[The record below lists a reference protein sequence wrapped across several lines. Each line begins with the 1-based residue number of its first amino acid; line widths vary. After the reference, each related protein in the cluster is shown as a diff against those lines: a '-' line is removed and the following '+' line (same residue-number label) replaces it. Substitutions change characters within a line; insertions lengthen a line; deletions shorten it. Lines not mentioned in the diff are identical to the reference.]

1 MLLALI
7 LALGGTMFLQKAFT
21 PKLGLDLAGGTTV
34 TLTPVTQNNASP
46 PEEILDR
53 AVNII
58 RDRVNGTG
66 ISDAEVAKSGDNII
80 ISIPGVGQSEAIK
93 LVATTAELRFRQVL
107 AAEAT
112 QVPQELATNAPTPSA
127 APSGSGSPSGQPT
140 TSPSGQATTES
151 SAKPSTSQSASAPS
165 ASPTGKAL
173 SSALTE
179 QALTEQAPA
188 SSASAQA
195 PAAEPSAQPSDAQTG
210 QQQNNRQQNGQQ
222 DNNQRQNGQQD
233 GEQQQGKKGQEA
245 KTSPSASPSSQAS
258 TPPPAQD
265 PNAGID
271 TAGIDPAVLAQFNK
285 LNCADP
291 ANRGQGVQDD
301 PTKQFAGC
309 ESDGSF
315 KYILDVAKVVGT
327 DIDTASAGVRQGTTE
342 WVVQLDFK
350 SKGAGE
356 WSKLTTTA
364 FNSQEPR
371 NQVAVVLD
379 GVVITAPV
387 IQGPIPG
394 GRAEIT
400 GGFDQASA
408 TTLSDQLKYG
418 ALPLKF
424 NRSSVDTVSSTLG
437 ADQLQ
442 GGLVAGL
449 IGLGLVVV
457 YCMLYYRGL
466 GIVAVLSLVV
476 ATIITYTSVVVLGHN
491 AGFRLSLPH
500 IIGLVVSIGITADSF
515 IVYFERIRDE
525 MKEGR
530 RSLRAAVEVAWVRA
544 RRTILIA
551 DAVMFIAAI
560 VLYFLAVGGVA
571 GFAFAMGLTTLI
583 DVVVVF
589 LFTKPFIALL
599 ARMKFFAKGH
609 PLSGLDS
616 ERMSDTSAAGRKT
629 TPQEA

>member
-1 MLLALI
+1 MARPTSRHSRPGRTLLVLLALI

-34 TLTPVTQNNASP
+34 TLSPVTQTGQSP

-107 AAEAT
+107 AMEAT
-112 QVPQELATNAPTPSA
+112 QVPQNLSTEAPTPGA
-127 APSGSGSPSGQPT
+127 SPSAQP
-140 TSPSGQATTES
+140 S
-151 SAKPSTSQSASAPS
+151 STAKPSSTARPSGRQSATTPS

-173 SSALTE
+173 SSALT
-179 QALTEQAPA
+179 APTPGA
-188 SSASAQA
+188 TPEATQTGTGR
-195 PAAEPSAQPSDAQTG
+195 DQTG
-210 QQQNNRQQNGQQ
+210 QKQNNKGKNGTPTP
-222 DNNQRQNGQQD
+222 
-233 GEQQQGKKGQEA
+233 A
-245 KTSPSASPSSQAS
+245 PS
-258 TPPPAQD
+258 TPPTAPPNQD
-265 PNAGID
+265 PNAGIN
-271 TAGIDPAVLAQFNK
+271 TQGIDPAVLQQFQK
-285 LNCADP
+285 LDCADP
-291 ANRGQGVQDD
+291 KNRGQGVQDD
-301 PTKQFAGC
+301 PNKQYAAC
-309 ESDGSF
+309 ESDGSA
-315 KYILDVAKVVGT
+315 KYVLDVAKVVGT
-327 DIDTASAGVRQGTTE
+327 DIDTASAGVRQGTVE
-342 WVVQLDFK
+342 WIVQLDFK

-364 FNSQEPR
+364 YNAQEPR
-371 NQVAVVLD
+371 NKVAVVLD
-379 GVVITAPV
+379 GVVITAPN
-387 IQGPIPG
+387 IISPIPG

-400 GGFDQASA
+400 GGFDQVTSTQLA
-408 TTLSDQLKYG
+408 DQLKYG

-424 NRSSVDTVSSTLG
+424 QRSSIDTVSSTLG
-437 ADQLQ
+437 SDQLE
-442 GGLVAGL
+442 GGLIAGI
-449 IGLGLVVV
+449 IGLGLVVL
-457 YCMLYYRGL
+457 YSLLYYRGL
-466 GIVAVLSLVV
+466 GLVAVLSLVV
-476 ATIITYTSVVVLGHN
+476 ASILTYTAVVVLGHN

-530 RSLRAAVEVAWVRA
+530 RTLRAAVEVAWVRA

-583 DVVVVF
+583 DIVVVF

-599 ARMKFFAKGH
+599 ARLKFFAKGH
-609 PLSGLDS
+609 PLSGLDA
-616 ERMSDTSAAGRKT
+616 ERMSTEPARTT

>member
-7 LALGGTMFLQKAFT
+7 LAMGATMLLQKAFT

-34 TLTPVTQNNASP
+34 TLSPVTLNNASP

-107 AAEAT
+107 AMEAT
-112 QVPQELATNAPTPSA
+112 QIPQDLATNAPSPSA
-127 APSGSGSPSGQPT
+127 APSATGTGTPS
-140 TSPSGQATTES
+140 AR
-151 SAKPSTSQSASAPS
+151 QSAQPSSSRSAGPAPS

-173 SSALTE
+173 SSALT
-179 QALTEQAPA
+179 APTP
-188 SSASAQA
+188 SASA
-195 PAAEPSAQPSDAQTG
+195 PADPSATQSSQG
-210 QQQNNRQQNGQQ
+210 QNDQGAKRG
-222 DNNQRQNGQQD
+222 
-233 GEQQQGKKGQEA
+233 QGKA
-245 KTSPSASPSSQAS
+245 TPSASPSQQAS
-258 TPPPAQD
+258 TPPAQEQN
-265 PNAGID
+265 PGVNPE
-271 TAGIDPAVLAQFNK
+271 GIDPAVLAQFNK

-301 PTKQFAGC
+301 PNKQYAGC
-309 ESDGSF
+309 EADGSY
-315 KYILDVAKVVGT
+315 KYVLDVAKVVGT
-327 DIDTASAGVRQGTTE
+327 DIDTASAGIRQGTTE

-350 SKGAGE
+350 SKGAGA
-356 WSKLTTTA
+356 WADLTQKA
-364 FNSQEPR
+364 YNSQEPR
-371 NQVAVVLD
+371 NKVAVVLD
-379 GVVITAPV
+379 GVVITAPN
-387 IQGPIPG
+387 IISPIPG

-400 GGFDQASA
+400 GGFDQLSA
-408 TTLSDQLKYG
+408 TTLADQLKYG

-424 NRSSVDTVSSTLG
+424 NRSSIDTVSSTLG
-437 ADQLQ
+437 QDQLK
-442 GGLVAGL
+442 GGLIAGL
-449 IGLGLVVV
+449 IGLVLVVI
-457 YCMLYYRGL
+457 YSLLYYRGL

-476 ATIITYTSVVVLGHN
+476 ATIITYCSVVVLGHN
-491 AGFRLSLPH
+491 ANFRLSLPH

-525 MKEGR
+525 MKEGHR
-530 RSLRAAVEVAWVRA
+530 TLRAAVEVAWVRA

-599 ARMKFFAKGH
+599 ARLKFFAKGH
-609 PLSGLDS
+609 PLSGLDA
-616 ERMSDTSAAGRKT
+616 ERMSDASGSARPT

>member
-1 MLLALI
+1 MLLQQAY
-7 LALGGTMFLQKAFT
+7 T

-34 TLTPVTQNNASP
+34 TLSPVTQNGTSP

-58 RDRVNGTG
+58 RTRVNGTG

-80 ISIPGVGQSEAIK
+80 ISIPGVGQNEAIQ

-107 AAEAT
+107 AMQAT
-112 QVPQELATNAPTPSA
+112 QIPQELATNAPTPA
-127 APSGSGSPSGQPT
+127 ASPS
-140 TSPSGQATTES
+140 ATG
-151 SAKPSTSQSASAPS
+151 SAKPSTEQSAKPTQSAGTPAPS

-173 SSALTE
+173 SSALT
-179 QALTEQAPA
+179 APT
-188 SSASAQA
+188 
-195 PAAEPSAQPSDAQTG
+195 PSAQPSATQTG
-210 QQQNNRQQNGQQ
+210 QQQ
-222 DNNQRQNGQQD
+222 
-233 GEQQQGKKGQEA
+233 GKKDQNA
-245 KTSPSASPSSQAS
+245 KATPTASPSAQVS
-258 TPPPAQD
+258 TPPMQD

-271 TAGIDPAVLAQFNK
+271 TQGIDPAVLKQFQA
-285 LNCADP
+285 LDCTDP
-291 ANRGQGVQDD
+291 KKRGQGVQDD
-301 PTKQFAGC
+301 PAKQFAAC
-309 ESDGSF
+309 ETDGSY
-315 KYILDVAKVVGT
+315 KYVLDVAKVVGT
-327 DIDTASAGVRQGTTE
+327 DIDTASAGVQQGTTE
-342 WVVQLDFK
+342 WIVQLDFK
-350 SKGAGE
+350 SKGAGA
-356 WSKLTTTA
+356 WSDLTTKA
-364 FNSQEPR
+364 YNSQEPR
-371 NQVAVVLD
+371 NKVAVVLD
-379 GVVITAPV
+379 GVVITAPN
-387 IQGPIPG
+387 IISPIPG

-400 GGFDQASA
+400 GGFNQASA
-408 TTLSDQLKYG
+408 TALADQLKYG

-437 ADQLQ
+437 QDQLR
-442 GGLVAGL
+442 GGLIAGI
-449 IGLGLVVV
+449 IGLALVLV
-457 YCMLYYRGL
+457 YCLFYYRGL

-476 ATIITYTSVVVLGHN
+476 ATVITYTSVVVLGTN
-491 AGFRLSLPH
+491 ANFRLSLPH

-530 RSLRAAVEVAWVRA
+530 RTLRAAVEVAWVRA

-589 LFTKPFIALL
+589 LFTKPFIAVL
-599 ARMKFFAKGH
+599 AKLKFFAKGH
-609 PLSGLDS
+609 PLSGLDA
-616 ERMSDTSAAGRKT
+616 ERMSETSTAKRTT

>member
-34 TLTPVTQNNASP
+34 TLSPVTQNNAAP

-107 AAEAT
+107 AMAAT
-112 QVPQELATNAPTPSA
+112 QVPQDLATNAPTPST
-127 APSGSGSPSGQPT
+127 APSGSGSPTAQPSGQPST
-140 TSPSGQATTES
+140 QPSA
-151 SAKPSTSQSASAPS
+151 SQSAGAPKQSDAPAQPS

-173 SSALTE
+173 SSALT
-179 QALTEQAPA
+179 APT
-188 SSASAQA
+188 
-195 PAAEPSAQPSDAQTG
+195 PAASEPAQTGTQNGTQSKGQKADPSAQPSAT
-210 QQQNNRQQNGQQ
+210 
-222 DNNQRQNGQQD
+222 QQD
-233 GEQQQGKKGQEA
+233 GKKQDTKKDQDA
-245 KTSPSASPSSQAS
+245 KATPSGSPTGQAS
-258 TPPPAQD
+258 APPEQD
-265 PNAGID
+265 PSAGID
-271 TAGIDPAVLAQFNK
+271 TSGIDPKVLEQFGK
-285 LNCADP
+285 LDCANP

-301 PTKQFAGC
+301 PNKQVAAC
-309 ESDGSF
+309 ETDGSY
-315 KYILDVAKVVGT
+315 KYVLDVAKVVGT
-327 DIDTASAGVRQGTTE
+327 DIDTASAGIRQGTTE
-342 WVVQLDFK
+342 WIVQLDFK

-364 FNSQEPR
+364 YNSQEPR
-371 NQVAVVLD
+371 NKVAVVLD
-379 GVVITAPV
+379 GVVITAPN
-387 IQGPIPG
+387 IISPIPG

-400 GGFDQASA
+400 GGFDQ
-408 TTLSDQLKYG
+408 LSSTNLADQLKYG

-424 NRSSVDTVSSTLG
+424 NRSSIDTVSSTLG
-437 ADQLQ
+437 QDQLE

-449 IGLGLVVV
+449 IGLALVLV
-457 YCMLYYRGL
+457 YCLLYYRGL

-491 AGFRLSLPH
+491 ANFRLSLPH

-530 RSLRAAVEVAWVRA
+530 RTLRAAVEVAWVRA

-599 ARMKFFAKGH
+599 AKVKFFAKGH
-609 PLSGLDS
+609 PLSGLDA
-616 ERMSDTSAAGRKT
+616 ERMSEVSTGRTT

>member
-1 MLLALI
+1 MARTTSRHSNPGRTLLILLALI

-34 TLTPVTQNNASP
+34 TLSPVTPNGSAPSQEA
-46 PEEILDR
+46 LDR
-53 AVNII
+53 AVSII

-80 ISIPGVGQSEAIK
+80 ISVPGAGQEEVIK
-93 LVATTAELRFRQVL
+93 LVGTTAELRFRQVL
-107 AAEAT
+107 AVEAAA
-112 QVPQELATNAPTPSA
+112 PQELSTEAPKPSTTPTPSGGA
-127 APSGSGSPSGQPT
+127 KPT
-140 TSPSGQATTES
+140 TSPESGKGKETP
-151 SAKPSTSQSASAPS
+151 KPT
-165 ASPTGKAL
+165 PTGKAL
-173 SSALTE
+173 SSALTQPTPTPTPSGKAKE
-179 QALTEQAPA
+179 AKNTKATPT
-188 SSASAQA
+188 
-195 PAAEPSAQPSDAQTG
+195 PSATQPSQP
-210 QQQNNRQQNGQQ
+210 QQQ
-222 DNNQRQNGQQD
+222 
-233 GEQQQGKKGQEA
+233 QQQQ
-245 KTSPSASPSSQAS
+245 P
-258 TPPPAQD
+258 
-265 PNAGID
+265 
-271 TAGIDPAVLAQFNK
+271 TAVDGADPAVVKQYQALK
-285 LNCADP
+285 CTDP
-291 ANRGQGVQDD
+291 KTRGQGVQDD
-301 PTKQFAGC
+301 PNKQFAAC
-309 ESDGSF
+309 SDDGSA
-315 KYILDVAKVVGT
+315 KYLLDVAKVVGT
-327 DIDTASAGVRQGTTE
+327 DIDTASAGVRQGSTD

-350 SKGAGE
+350 SQGATE
-356 WSKLTTTA
+356 WSKLTSQA
-364 FNSQEPR
+364 FGAQAPR

-379 GVVITAPV
+379 GLVITAPV

-400 GGFDQASA
+400 GGFTQQTA
-408 TTLSDQLKYG
+408 TNLADQLKYG

-424 NRSSVDTVSSTLG
+424 NRSSIETVSSTLG
-437 ADQLQ
+437 ADQLM
-442 GGLVAGL
+442 GGLVAGA
-449 IGLGLVVV
+449 IGLGLVVI
-457 YCMLYYRGL
+457 YSLLYYRGL

-476 ATIITYTSVVVLGHN
+476 ASLLTYTAVVVLGAN
-491 AGFRLSLPH
+491 AGFALSLPH

-551 DAVMFIAAI
+551 DAVMFIAAV

-609 PLSGLDS
+609 PLSGLDA
-616 ERMSDTSAAGRKT
+616 ERMAAEPTRSN

>member
-1 MLLALI
+1 MARPTSRHSRPGRTLLVLLALI
-7 LALGGTMFLQKAFT
+7 LALGGTMLLQKAFT

-34 TLTPVTQNNASP
+34 TLSPVTQNNAAP

-107 AAEAT
+107 AMEAT
-112 QVPQELATNAPTPSA
+112 QVPQNLPTNAPTPSGSA
-127 APSGSGSPSGQPT
+127 SPSGNASTSPSSSPSGSQSV
-140 TSPSGQATTES
+140 
-151 SAKPSTSQSASAPS
+151 STPS

-173 SSALTE
+173 SSALT
-179 QALTEQAPA
+179 APSPAASAPA
-188 SSASAQA
+188 EGSGQASAD
-195 PAAEPSAQPSDAQTG
+195 PSAQPSANESG
-210 QQQNNRQQNGQQ
+210 GQNGKKQ
-222 DNNQRQNGQQD
+222 DDKAQD
-233 GEQQQGKKGQEA
+233 A
-245 KTSPSASPSSQAS
+245 KASPSATPSGQAG
-258 TPPPAQD
+258 TPPAQD

-271 TAGIDPAVLAQFNK
+271 TSGIDPAVLAQFNK
-285 LNCADP
+285 LDCATP

-301 PTKQFAGC
+301 PNKQYAAC
-309 ESDGSF
+309 ETDGSF
-315 KYILDVAKVVGT
+315 KYVLDVAKVVGT
-327 DIDTASAGVRQGTTE
+327 DIDTATSGVQQGTTE
-342 WVVQLDFK
+342 WIVQLDFK

-356 WSKLTTTA
+356 WSKLTTA
-364 FNSQEPR
+364 AYNSPEPR
-371 NQVAVVLD
+371 NKVAVVLD
-379 GVVITAPV
+379 GVVITAPN
-387 IQGPIPG
+387 IISPIPG

-400 GGFDQASA
+400 GGFDQISA
-408 TTLSDQLKYG
+408 TNLADQLKYG

-437 ADQLQ
+437 QDQLT
-442 GGLVAGL
+442 GGLIAGL
-449 IGLGLVVV
+449 IGLALVVV
-457 YCMLYYRGL
+457 YCLLYYRGL

-476 ATIITYTSVVVLGHN
+476 ATIITYTAVVVLGHN
-491 AGFRLSLPH
+491 ANFRLSLPH

-530 RSLRAAVEVAWVRA
+530 RSLRAAIEVAWVRA

-583 DVVVVF
+583 DIVVVF

-599 ARMKFFAKGH
+599 ARLKFFAKGH
-609 PLSGLDS
+609 PLSGLDA
-616 ERMSDTSAAGRKT
+616 ERMSEASTGRPN

>member
-1 MLLALI
+1 MARPTSRHSRPGRTLLVLLALI

-34 TLTPVTQNNASP
+34 TLSPVTLNNASP

-80 ISIPGVGQSEAIK
+80 ISIPGVGQNEAVK

-107 AAEAT
+107 AVAAT
-112 QVPQELATNAPTPSA
+112 QLPQELATNAPTPSA
-127 APSGSGSPSGQPT
+127 SSSASPSAEPTGSQP
-140 TSPSGQATTES
+140 AR
-151 SAKPSTSQSASAPS
+151 KPSSSQSASTPS
-165 ASPTGKAL
+165 ASPTGRAL
-173 SSALTE
+173 SSALT
-179 QALTEQAPA
+179 APSPA
-188 SSASAQA
+188 TSS
-195 PAAEPSAQPSDAQTG
+195 SAQPSAQSSAQPSAEPTG
-210 QQQNNRQQNGQQ
+210 TQNGQKQ
-222 DNNQRQNGQQD
+222 DR
-233 GEQQQGKKGQEA
+233 KGQDS
-245 KTSPSASPSSQAS
+245 KPTASPTGQTG
-258 TPPPAQD
+258 TPPPQD
-265 PNAGID
+265 PNASGID
-271 TAGIDPAVLAQFNK
+271 PSGIDPAVLAQFNK
-285 LNCADP
+285 LDCADP
-291 ANRGQGVQDD
+291 KNRGQGVQDD
-301 PTKQFAGC
+301 PNKQFAGC
-309 ESDGSF
+309 EADGAY
-315 KYILDVAKVVGT
+315 KYVLDIAKVVGT

-356 WSKLTTTA
+356 WGKLTTTA
-364 FNSQEPR
+364 FNSPEPR

-400 GGFDQASA
+400 GGFNQASA
-408 TTLSDQLKYG
+408 TTLADQLKYG

-424 NRSSVDTVSSTLG
+424 NRSSIDTVSSTLG
-437 ADQLQ
+437 QDQLE

-476 ATIITYTSVVVLGHN
+476 ATVITYTSVVVLGHN

-530 RSLRAAVEVAWVRA
+530 RTLRAAVEVAWVRA

-599 ARMKFFAKGH
+599 AKVKFFAKGH
-609 PLSGLDS
+609 PLSGLDA
-616 ERMSDTSAAGRKT
+616 ERMSEAGSTTGRKT

>member
-7 LALGGTMFLQKAFT
+7 LALGGTMFLQQAYT

-80 ISIPGVGQSEAIK
+80 ISIPGVGQNEAIK

-107 AAEAT
+107 AVAAT
-112 QVPQELATNAPTPSA
+112 QVPQNLATNAPTPS
-127 APSGSGSPSGQPT
+127 GSPSGSASPSAGAS
-140 TSPSGQATTES
+140 TSPTAQ
-151 SAKPSTSQSASAPS
+151 PSTQPSSSQSITTPS

-173 SSALTE
+173 SSALT
-179 QALTEQAPA
+179 APT
-188 SSASAQA
+188 
-195 PAAEPSAQPSDAQTG
+195 PAASGAADPSAKPAETQKTGQDGKTQTG
-210 QQQNNRQQNGQQ
+210 QDGTQQTG
-222 DNNQRQNGQQD
+222 QD
-233 GEQQQGKKGQEA
+233 GKQQEQGGKKGQEA
-245 KTSPSASPSSQAS
+245 KTSPTAKASPTGKATPSAQAS
-258 TPPPAQD
+258 TPPAQD

-271 TAGIDPAVLAQFNK
+271 TTGIDPAVLAQFNK
-285 LNCADP
+285 LDCSDP

-301 PTKQFAGC
+301 PAKQYAGC
-309 ESDGSF
+309 ETDGSY
-315 KYILDVAKVVGT
+315 KYVLDVAKVVGT

-356 WSKLTTTA
+356 WGKLTTTA
-364 FNSQEPR
+364 YNSPEPR
-371 NQVAVVLD
+371 NMVAVVLD

-387 IQGPIPG
+387 IQSPIPG

-408 TTLSDQLKYG
+408 TNLADQLKYG

-437 ADQLQ
+437 QDQLE
-442 GGLVAGL
+442 GGLIAGI
-449 IGLGLVVV
+449 IGLGLVVL
-457 YCMLYYRGL
+457 YCLLYYRGL

-476 ATIITYTSVVVLGHN
+476 ASVLTYTAVVVLGHN

-530 RSLRAAVEVAWVRA
+530 RTLRAAVEVAWVRA

-583 DVVVVF
+583 DIVVVF

-609 PLSGLDS
+609 PLSGLDA
-616 ERMSDTSAAGRKT
+616 ERMSDTSSTGRTT

>member
-1 MLLALI
+1 MARPTSRHSRPGRTLLVLLALF
-7 LALGGTMFLQKAFT
+7 LALGGTMFLQQAYT

-34 TLTPVTQNNASP
+34 TLSPVTQNNAAP

-80 ISIPGVGQSEAIK
+80 ISIPGVGQNEAIK

-107 AAEAT
+107 AMEAT
-112 QVPQELATNAPTPSA
+112 QAPADLATNAPTPSA
-127 APSGSGSPSGQPT
+127 SPSGGK
-140 TSPSGQATTES
+140 SAEPSDPASKSGDPAAS
-151 SAKPSTSQSASAPS
+151 DPAKPKASEPVRPPASQPAGAPQPST
-165 ASPTGKAL
+165 SPTGKAL
-173 SSALTE
+173 SSALT
-179 QALTEQAPA
+179 APTPG
-188 SSASAQA
+188 ASAEPTATQSPKGQDKRGTKDGKSTPA
-195 PAAEPSAQPSDAQTG
+195 PSDDPSQPPAA
-210 QQQNNRQQNGQQ
+210 
-222 DNNQRQNGQQD
+222 
-233 GEQQQGKKGQEA
+233 
-245 KTSPSASPSSQAS
+245 
-258 TPPPAQD
+258 D
-265 PNAGID
+265 PNATGVN
-271 TAGIDPAVLAQFNK
+271 TEGIDPAVLAQFKK

-301 PTKQFAGC
+301 PNKQYAGC

-315 KYILDVAKVVGT
+315 KYVLDVAKVVGT

-356 WSKLTTTA
+356 WSKLTTA
-364 FNSQEPR
+364 AYNSQEPR
-371 NQVAVVLD
+371 NKVAVVLD
-379 GVVITAPV
+379 GVVITAPN
-387 IQGPIPG
+387 IISPIPG

-408 TTLSDQLKYG
+408 TTLADQLKYG

-437 ADQLQ
+437 QDQLE
-442 GGLVAGL
+442 GGLIAGL
-449 IGLGLVVV
+449 IGLALVVV
-457 YCMLYYRGL
+457 YCLLYYRGL

-476 ATIITYTSVVVLGHN
+476 ATVITYTSVVVLGHN

-530 RSLRAAVEVAWVRA
+530 RTLRSAVEVAWVRA

-589 LFTKPFIALL
+589 LFTKPFIASL
-599 ARMKFFAKGH
+599 ARVKFFAKGH
-609 PLSGLDS
+609 PLSGLDA
-616 ERMSDTSAAGRKT
+616 ERMSEVGSTGRTT

>member
-1 MLLALI
+1 MLLAFI
-7 LALGGTMFLQKAFT
+7 LAMGATMFLQKAFT

-34 TLTPVTQNNASP
+34 TLSPVTLNNASP

-107 AAEAT
+107 AMEAT
-112 QVPQELATNAPTPSA
+112 QIPQDLATNAPSPSA
-127 APSGSGSPSGQPT
+127 APS
-140 TSPSGQATTES
+140 ATGTGV
-151 SAKPSTSQSASAPS
+151 PSTQPSQPRSSRSAGPAPS

-173 SSALTE
+173 SSALT
-179 QALTEQAPA
+179 APTP
-188 SSASAQA
+188 SASA
-195 PAAEPSAQPSDAQTG
+195 PAEPSATRSAQG
-210 QQQNNRQQNGQQ
+210 QNDKGAKQNAG
-222 DNNQRQNGQQD
+222 
-233 GEQQQGKKGQEA
+233 A
-245 KTSPSASPSSQAS
+245 TPSASPSQQAS
-258 TPPPAQD
+258 TPPAQEQNQGVN
-265 PNAGID
+265 PE
-271 TAGIDPAVLAQFNK
+271 GIDPAVLAQFNK

-301 PTKQFAGC
+301 PNKQYAGC
-309 ESDGSF
+309 EADGSY
-315 KYILDVAKVVGT
+315 KYVLDVAKVVGT
-327 DIDTASAGVRQGTTE
+327 DIDTASAGIRQGTTE

-350 SKGAGE
+350 SKGAGA
-356 WSKLTTTA
+356 WADLTQKA
-364 FNSQEPR
+364 YNSQDPR
-371 NQVAVVLD
+371 NKVAVVLD
-379 GVVITAPV
+379 GVVITAPN
-387 IQGPIPG
+387 IISPIPG

-408 TTLSDQLKYG
+408 TTLADQLKYG

-424 NRSSVDTVSSTLG
+424 NRSSIDTVSSTLG
-437 ADQLQ
+437 QDQLK
-442 GGLVAGL
+442 GGLIAGV
-449 IGLGLVVV
+449 IGLALVVI
-457 YCMLYYRGL
+457 YSMLYYRGL
-466 GIVAVLSLVV
+466 GIVSVLSLVA
-476 ATIITYTSVVVLGHN
+476 ATIITYCSVVVLGHN
-491 AGFRLSLPH
+491 ANFRLSLPH

-525 MKEGR
+525 MKEGHR
-530 RSLRAAVEVAWVRA
+530 TLRAAVEVAWVRA

-583 DVVVVF
+583 DIVVVF

-599 ARMKFFAKGH
+599 ARLKFFAKGH
-609 PLSGLDS
+609 PLSGLDA
-616 ERMSDTSAAGRKT
+616 ERMSDATGGARPT
-629 TPQEA
+629 TPLEA

>member
-34 TLTPVTQNNASP
+34 TLSPVTQNNASP

-107 AAEAT
+107 AVAAT
-112 QVPQELATNAPTPSA
+112 QAPQELATNAPTPGATPSGGA
-127 APSGSGSPSGQPT
+127 STAPSGEPSGSAPS
-140 TSPSGQATTES
+140 S
-151 SAKPSTSQSASAPS
+151 SASVPS

-173 SSALTE
+173 SSALT
-179 QALTEQAPA
+179 APTPAASAPA
-188 SSASAQA
+188 QGAEDPTAK
-195 PAAEPSAQPSDAQTG
+195 PAATQNGQTG
-210 QQQNNRQQNGQQ
+210 QDGQTGQTGQDAKQQ
-222 DNNQRQNGQQD
+222 D
-233 GEQQQGKKGQEA
+233 GKKGQEA
-245 KTSPSASPSSQAS
+245 KATPTGQAS
-258 TPPPAQD
+258 TPPAQD

-271 TAGIDPAVLAQFNK
+271 TSGIDPAVLAQFNK
-285 LNCADP
+285 LDCADP

-301 PTKQFAGC
+301 PNKQFAGC
-309 ESDGSF
+309 ETDGSY
-315 KYILDVAKVVGT
+315 KYVLDVAKVVGT

-356 WSKLTTTA
+356 WGKLTTAA
-364 FNSQEPR
+364 FNSPEPR
-371 NQVAVVLD
+371 NMVAVVLD

-400 GGFDQASA
+400 GNFDQVSA
-408 TTLSDQLKYG
+408 TNLADQLKYG

-424 NRSSVDTVSSTLG
+424 NRSSIDTVSSTLG
-437 ADQLQ
+437 QDQLE
-442 GGLVAGL
+442 GGLIAGL
-449 IGLGLVVV
+449 IGLALVLV
-457 YCMLYYRGL
+457 YCLLYYRGL
-466 GIVAVLSLVV
+466 GVVAVLSLVV
-476 ATIITYTSVVVLGHN
+476 ATVITYTAVVVLGHN
-491 AGFRLSLPH
+491 ANFRLSLPH

-530 RSLRAAVEVAWVRA
+530 RTLRAAVEVAWVRA

-583 DVVVVF
+583 DIVVVF
-589 LFTKPFIALL
+589 MFTKPFIALL
-599 ARMKFFAKGH
+599 ARLKFFAKGH
-609 PLSGLDS
+609 PLSGLDA
-616 ERMSDTSAAGRKT
+616 ERMSDTHSTGRTT

>member
-1 MLLALI
+1 MARPTSRHSNPGRTLLILLALI

-34 TLTPVTQNNASP
+34 TLSPVTPNGSAPSQEA
-46 PEEILDR
+46 LDR

-58 RDRVNGTG
+58 RERVNGTG
-66 ISDAEVAKSGDNII
+66 ISDAEVAKSGDNIV
-80 ISIPGVGQSEAIK
+80 ISVPGAGQEEVIK
-93 LVATTAELRFRQVL
+93 LVGTTAELRFRQVL
-107 AAEAT
+107 AVEAAA
-112 QVPQELATNAPTPSA
+112 PQQLSTEAPKPSA
-127 APSGSGSPSGQPT
+127 SPSGT
-140 TSPSGQATTES
+140 T
-151 SAKPSTSQSASAPS
+151 KPSTQPSATVKPS

-173 SSALTE
+173 SEALTAPTPSATPTAKTKAKDG
-179 QALTEQAPA
+179 QATPTP
-188 SSASAQA
+188 SGT
-195 PAAEPSAQPSDAQTG
+195 PSAQPSQP
-210 QQQNNRQQNGQQ
+210 QQQ
-222 DNNQRQNGQQD
+222 
-233 GEQQQGKKGQEA
+233 EQQPQ
-245 KTSPSASPSSQAS
+245 
-258 TPPPAQD
+258 
-265 PNAGID
+265 ID
-271 TAGIDPAVLAQFNK
+271 TAGVDPAVLKSYQA
-285 LNCADP
+285 LNCTDP
-291 ANRGQGVQDD
+291 KTRGQGVQDN
-301 PTKQFAGC
+301 PAKQFAAC
-309 ESDGSF
+309 SDDGTA

-327 DIDTASAGVRQGTTE
+327 DIDTASAGVRQGSTD

-350 SKGAGE
+350 SNGATE
-356 WSKLTTTA
+356 WSKLTSVA
-364 FNSQEPR
+364 FGSQPPR

-379 GVVITAPV
+379 GLVITAPV

-400 GGFDQASA
+400 GGFTQKTA
-408 TTLSDQLKYG
+408 TELADQLKYG

-424 NRSSVDTVSSTLG
+424 NRSSIETVSSTLG
-437 ADQLQ
+437 ADQLM
-442 GGLVAGL
+442 GGLIAGA
-449 IGLGLVVV
+449 IGLALVLL
-457 YCMLYYRGL
+457 YSMLYYRGL

-476 ATIITYTSVVVLGHN
+476 ASVLTYESVVVLG
-491 AGFRLSLPH
+491 ATSGFALSLPH

-530 RSLRAAVEVAWVRA
+530 RTLRAAVEVAWVRA

-551 DAVMFIAAI
+551 DAVMFIAAV

-609 PLSGLDS
+609 PLSGLDA
-616 ERMSDTSAAGRKT
+616 ERMAEHVPSN

>member
-1 MLLALI
+1 MARPTSSHSKPGRTLLLLLALI
-7 LALGGTMFLQKAFT
+7 LALGGTMFLQQAFA

-34 TLTPVTQNNASP
+34 TLSPVTQNGAAP

-107 AAEAT
+107 AMEMT
-112 QVPQELATNAPTPSA
+112 QLAQEQLATEAPTPA
-127 APSGSGSPSGQPT
+127 
-140 TSPSGQATTES
+140 TSPSATGS
-151 SAKPSTSQSASAPS
+151 PAPS
-165 ASPTGKAL
+165 AGTPSQSPEAAQPSVSPTGKAL
-173 SSALTE
+173 SSALT
-179 QALTEQAPA
+179 APTPA
-188 SSASAQA
+188 PSATDTAQQGEENKTDNKPNNKGGDKKA
-195 PAAEPSAQPSDAQTG
+195 TPTPAATA
-210 QQQNNRQQNGQQ
+210 
-222 DNNQRQNGQQD
+222 
-233 GEQQQGKKGQEA
+233 
-245 KTSPSASPSSQAS
+245 
-258 TPPPAQD
+258 PPEQD
-265 PNAGID
+265 PNAGIN
-271 TAGIDPAVLAQFNK
+271 TEGIDPAVLKQFNA
-285 LNCADP
+285 LDCTDP
-291 ANRGQGVQDD
+291 LKRGQGVQDD
-301 PTKQFAGC
+301 PNKQYAGC
-309 ESDGSF
+309 EADGTF
-315 KYILDVAKVVGT
+315 KYVLDVAKVVGT
-327 DIDTASAGVRQGTTE
+327 DISTASSGVQQGTTE

-350 SKGAGE
+350 SKGATAWGT
-356 WSKLTTTA
+356 LTA
-364 FNSQEPR
+364 EAYKSAEPR
-371 NQVAVVLD
+371 NKVAVVLD
-379 GVVITAPV
+379 GVVITAPN
-387 IQGPIPG
+387 IISAIPG

-400 GGFDQASA
+400 GGFDQKSA
-408 TTLSDQLKYG
+408 TDLAEQLKYG

-424 NRSSVDTVSSTLG
+424 ERSSIDTVSSTLG
-437 ADQLQ
+437 QDQLM
-442 GGLVAGL
+442 GGLISGL
-449 IGLGLVVV
+449 VGLVLVVV
-457 YCMLYYRGL
+457 YSLLYYRGL

-476 ATIITYTSVVVLGHN
+476 ATILTYTAVVVLGHN

-530 RSLRAAVEVAWVRA
+530 RTLRAAVEVAWVRA

-551 DAVMFIAAI
+551 DAVMFIAAV
-560 VLYFLAVGGVA
+560 VLYVLAVGGVA

-589 LFTKPFIALL
+589 MFTKPFIALL

-609 PLSGLDS
+609 PLSGLDA
-616 ERMSDTSAAGRKT
+616 ERMSADTSGTAGRTT

>member
-1 MLLALI
+1 MARPTSSHSKPGRTLLLLLALI

-34 TLTPVTQNNASP
+34 TLSPVTQNGAAP

-107 AAEAT
+107 AMEAT
-112 QVPQELATNAPTPSA
+112 QLPQELTTQPATPSA
-127 APSGSGSPSGQPT
+127 APSGSASPEPAASPSKSARTEPS
-140 TSPSGQATTES
+140 SPRSPAAGT
-151 SAKPSTSQSASAPS
+151 PS

-173 SSALTE
+173 SSALT
-179 QALTEQAPA
+179 
-188 SSASAQA
+188 AQA
-195 PAAEPSAQPSDAQTG
+195 PDPTPTATRARQDAKQQDPKQQDPKQKQPEDQQTG
-210 QQQNNRQQNGQQ
+210 QKRGQDAKATPTPSPTATPQQQQ
-222 DNNQRQNGQQD
+222 DPGVNTEGV
-233 GEQQQGKKGQEA
+233 
-245 KTSPSASPSSQAS
+245 
-258 TPPPAQD
+258 
-265 PNAGID
+265 
-271 TAGIDPAVLAQFNK
+271 DPAVLKQFNS
-285 LNCADP
+285 LDCANP
-291 ANRGQGVQDD
+291 KSRGQGVQDD
-301 PTKQFAGC
+301 PNKQYAAC

-315 KYILDVAKVVGT
+315 KYVLDVAKVVGT
-327 DIDTASAGVRQGTTE
+327 DIDTASAGVRQGSTE

-356 WSKLTTTA
+356 WSKLTSAA

-371 NQVAVVLD
+371 NKVAVVLD
-379 GVVITAPV
+379 GVVITAPN
-387 IQGPIPG
+387 IISPIPG

-400 GGFDQASA
+400 GGFDQKSA
-408 TTLSDQLKYG
+408 TDLAEQLKYG

-424 NRSSVDTVSSTLG
+424 ERSSIDTVSSTLG
-437 ADQLQ
+437 QDQLM
-442 GGLVAGL
+442 GGLISGI
-449 IGLGLVVV
+449 IGLALVVV
-457 YCMLYYRGL
+457 YCLLYYRGL

-476 ATIITYTSVVVLGHN
+476 ASILTYLAVVVLGHN

-530 RSLRAAVEVAWVRA
+530 RTLRAAVEVAWVRA

-551 DAVMFIAAI
+551 DAVMFIAAV
-560 VLYFLAVGGVA
+560 VLYALAVGGVA

-583 DVVVVF
+583 DIVVVF
-589 LFTKPFIALL
+589 MFTKPFIALL
-599 ARMKFFAKGH
+599 ARLKFFAKGH
-609 PLSGLDS
+609 PLSGIDA
-616 ERMSDTSAAGRKT
+616 ERMSVQPTGSSRPT

>member
-1 MLLALI
+1 MARPTSSHSKPGRTLLLLLALI
-7 LALGGTMFLQKAFT
+7 LALGGTMFLQQAYT

-34 TLTPVTQNNASP
+34 TLSPVTQDGAPP

-80 ISIPGVGQSEAIK
+80 ISIPGVGQSEAIE

-107 AAEAT
+107 AMEMTPIA
-112 QVPQELATNAPTPSA
+112 QEQLATE
-127 APSGSGSPSGQPT
+127 APSPGVSPTASTG
-140 TSPSGQATTES
+140 PS
-151 SAKPSTSQSASAPS
+151 SAPS
-165 ASPTGKAL
+165 VTPSRSAGPQSSVSPSVSPTGKGL
-173 SSALTE
+173 SSALTD
-179 QALTEQAPA
+179 P
-188 SSASAQA
+188 
-195 PAAEPSAQPSDAQTG
+195 EPSPSQTP
-210 QQQNNRQQNGQQ
+210 RQGDRGTQ
-222 DNNQRQNGQQD
+222 D
-233 GEQQQGKKGQEA
+233 KKA
-245 KTSPSASPSSQAS
+245 TPSPSATGEPSPG
-258 TPPPAQD
+258 PDAQN
-265 PNAGID
+265 PNAQID
-271 TAGIDPAVLAQFNK
+271 AEGIDPAVLKQYTA
-285 LNCADP
+285 LDCTDP
-291 ANRGQGVQDD
+291 KNRGQGVQDD
-301 PTKQFAGC
+301 PGKQYAAC

-327 DIDTASAGVRQGTTE
+327 DIDTATAGVQQGSTE

-350 SKGAGE
+350 SAGAQE
-356 WSKLTTTA
+356 WSKLTSTA
-364 FNSQEPR
+364 YNSQEPR
-371 NQVAVVLD
+371 NKVAVVLD
-379 GVVITAPV
+379 GVVITAPN
-387 IQGPIPG
+387 IISPIPG

-400 GGFDQASA
+400 GGFDQQSA
-408 TTLSDQLKYG
+408 NELAEQLKYG

-424 NRSSVDTVSSTLG
+424 ERSSIDTVSSTLG
-437 ADQLQ
+437 QDQLE
-442 GGLVAGL
+442 GGLISGL
-449 IGLGLVVV
+449 IGLILVVV
-457 YCMLYYRGL
+457 YCLLYYRGL

-476 ATIITYTSVVVLGHN
+476 ASILTYTAVVVLGHN

-530 RSLRAAVEVAWVRA
+530 RTLRAAVEVAWVRA

-560 VLYFLAVGGVA
+560 VLYLLSVGGVA

-583 DVVVVF
+583 DIVVVF
-589 LFTKPFIALL
+589 MFTKPLIALL
-599 ARMKFFAKGH
+599 ARLKFFAKGH
-609 PLSGLDS
+609 PLSGLDA
-616 ERMSDTSAAGRKT
+616 ERMSAVDTSGTRRKT

>member
-34 TLTPVTQNNASP
+34 TLSPVTQSGQSP

-107 AAEAT
+107 AMEAT
-112 QVPQELATNAPTPSA
+112 QVPQNLTTEAPTPGA
-127 APSGSGSPSGQPT
+127 SPSAQP
-140 TSPSGQATTES
+140 S
-151 SAKPSTSQSASAPS
+151 STAKPSSTARPSGRQSVGTPS

-173 SSALTE
+173 SSALT
-179 QALTEQAPA
+179 APTPGA
-188 SSASAQA
+188 T
-195 PAAEPSAQPSDAQTG
+195 PSATTGTGRDQTAQNQTG
-210 QQQNNRQQNGQQ
+210 QKQNT
-222 DNNQRQNGQQD
+222 
-233 GEQQQGKKGQEA
+233 KGRNA
-245 KTSPSASPSSQAS
+245 TPTPAPS
-258 TPPPAQD
+258 TPPTTPPKQD
-265 PNAGID
+265 PNAGIN
-271 TAGIDPAVLAQFNK
+271 TEGIDPAVLQQFHK
-285 LNCADP
+285 LDCTDP
-291 ANRGQGVQDD
+291 KNRGQGVQDD
-301 PTKQFAGC
+301 PNKQYAAC
-309 ESDGSF
+309 ETDGSF
-315 KYILDVAKVVGT
+315 KYVLDVAKVVGT
-327 DIDTASAGVRQGTTE
+327 DIDTASAGVRQGTVE

-364 FNSQEPR
+364 YNAQEPR
-371 NQVAVVLD
+371 NKVAVVLD
-379 GVVITAPV
+379 GVVITAPN
-387 IQGPIPG
+387 IISPIPG

-400 GGFDQASA
+400 GGFDQVSA
-408 TTLSDQLKYG
+408 TNLADQLKYG

-424 NRSSVDTVSSTLG
+424 QRSSIDTVSSTLG
-437 ADQLQ
+437 ADQLE
-442 GGLVAGL
+442 GGLIAGI

-457 YCMLYYRGL
+457 YSLLYYRGL
-466 GIVAVLSLVV
+466 GLVAVLSLVV
-476 ATIITYTSVVVLGHN
+476 ASILTYTAVVVLGHN

-530 RSLRAAVEVAWVRA
+530 RTLRAAVEVAWVRA

-583 DVVVVF
+583 DIVVVF

-599 ARMKFFAKGH
+599 ARLKFFAKGH
-609 PLSGLDS
+609 PLSGLDA
-616 ERMSDTSAAGRKT
+616 ERMSAEPARTT

>member
-7 LALGGTMFLQKAFT
+7 LALGGTMLLQKAYT

-34 TLTPVTQNNASP
+34 TLSPVTLNNASP

-58 RDRVNGTG
+58 RERVNGTG

-80 ISIPGVGQSEAIK
+80 ISIPGVGQSEAIA

-107 AAEAT
+107 AMEPT
-112 QVPQELATNAPTPSA
+112 QVPQELATNAPTPS
-127 APSGSGSPSGQPT
+127 GSASPSTPA
-140 TSPSGQATTES
+140 SPKASQSAT
-151 SAKPSTSQSASAPS
+151 APKPST
-165 ASPTGKAL
+165 SPTGKAL
-173 SSALTE
+173 SSALT
-179 QALTEQAPA
+179 AP
-188 SSASAQA
+188 S
-195 PAAEPSAQPSDAQTG
+195 PAASPSVADPAT
-210 QQQNNRQQNGQQ
+210 QNGQQ
-222 DNNQRQNGQQD
+222 QDRQDGQKNGTKGQQ
-233 GEQQQGKKGQEA
+233 A
-245 KTSPSASPSSQAS
+245 KATPTASPSGEPSA
-258 TPPPAQD
+258 PPAQD
-265 PNAGID
+265 PNAGMN
-271 TAGIDPAVLAQFNK
+271 TEGIDPAVLAQYNK
-285 LNCADP
+285 LDCANP
-291 ANRGQGVQDD
+291 KNRGQGVQDD
-301 PTKQFAGC
+301 PNKQYAAC
-309 ESDGSF
+309 ETDGSF
-315 KYILDVAKVVGT
+315 KYVLDVAKVVGT
-327 DIDTASAGVRQGTTE
+327 DIDTASAGVQQGTTE

-350 SKGAGE
+350 SKGAAE
-356 WSKLTTTA
+356 WSTLTTA
-364 FNSQEPR
+364 AYNAQEPR
-371 NQVAVVLD
+371 NKVAVVLD
-379 GVVITAPV
+379 GVVITAPN
-387 IQGPIPG
+387 ILSPIPG

-400 GGFDQASA
+400 GGFDQISA
-408 TTLSDQLKYG
+408 TNLADQLKYG

-437 ADQLQ
+437 QDQLQ
-442 GGLVAGL
+442 GGLIAGL
-449 IGLGLVVV
+449 IGLLLVVV

-476 ATIITYTSVVVLGHN
+476 ATILTYTAVVVLGHN

-583 DVVVVF
+583 DIVVVF

-599 ARMKFFAKGH
+599 ARLKFFAKGH
-609 PLSGLDS
+609 PLSGLDA
-616 ERMSDTSAAGRKT
+616 ERMSEAGSTGRTT